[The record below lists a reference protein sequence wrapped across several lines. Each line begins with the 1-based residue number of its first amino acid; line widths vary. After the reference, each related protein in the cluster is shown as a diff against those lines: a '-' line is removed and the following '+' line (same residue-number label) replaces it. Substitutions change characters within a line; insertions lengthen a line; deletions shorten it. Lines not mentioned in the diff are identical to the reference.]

1 MRTTGTAH
9 TVQITRTIEIEVE
22 TTIYLDYGEI
32 EIGTAIDCETGEP
45 IKLTESEVDQINE
58 STLSEFKEGL
68 ADAEADAKED
78 QRKLDEW
85 DERRGGAS

>member
-1 MRTTGTAH
+1 MRTIGTAH

-22 TTIYLDYGEI
+22 ITVHPEYGEI

-45 IKLTESEVDQINE
+45 IELTEYETDQINE
-58 STLSEFKEGL
+58 SALSDFKEGL

-78 QRKLDEW
+78 QRRIDEW
-85 DERRGGAS
+85 DERRGGE